1 MKDGTGHMKWDMAG
15 RKPLLHVEHLEI
27 CRIGTGTSVRTETS
41 AEAGEGTGIGARSCT
56 QIGAATGV
64 GAGRKP
70 GANGKIMPIS
80 GNQPLLR
87 NVSFSVYP
95 GEIVALTGPSGCGK
109 SLTAHAIAGM
119 LEPGIGVTQ
128 GHIHYNGEDI
138 VPFDERRWQRLRRED
153 IALLIQQ
160 SLSGLN
166 PIRTVRTQL
175 TDTLRLHGRRWM
187 PSDQKGHADAA
198 PSLAAPQ
205 QAPPQGLLPQV
216 RQMLSWIAQ
225 MARGRVTQA
234 QEAYLC
240 SLLRKVGFADPEH
253 ILSSYPFEL
262 SGGMCQRVLL
272 AAMLSSGPRLFIA
285 DEPTTALDVINRNKV
300 LALFQQ
306 LREDFDLTILLIS
319 HDRQGVSRVA
329 DRVLE
334 MSPEGRIRE

>member
-1 MKDGTGHMKWDMAG
+1 MGEHSVIGRMDTTEQAYV

-27 CRIGTGTSVRTETS
+27 CR
-41 AEAGEGTGIGARSCT
+41 
-56 QIGAATGV
+56 TGV
-64 GAGRKP
+64 RASESESK
-70 GANGKIMPIS
+70 
-80 GNQPLLR
+80 PLLR
-87 NVSFSVYP
+87 DVNFSVYP

-119 LEPGIGVTQ
+119 LDPGVGVTQ
-128 GHIHYNGEDI
+128 GCIYYNGEDI
-138 VPFDERRWQRLRRED
+138 IPFHEQRWQRLRRGE

-166 PIRTVRTQL
+166 PIRTVRAQL
-175 TDTLRLHGRRWM
+175 TDTLRLNGLRLMHA
-187 PSDQKGHADAA
+187 QKELGQADAA
-198 PSLAAPQ
+198 LSHTASQ
-205 QAPPQGLLPQV
+205 PQGVLSRM
-216 RQMLSWIAQ
+216 RQMLN
-225 MARGRVTQA
+225 RVTELA
-234 QEAYLC
+234 GGRTIPGQEAYLC

-285 DEPTTALDVINRNKV
+285 DEPTTALDVINRDKV
-300 LALFQQ
+300 LALFLQ

-319 HDRQGVSRVA
+319 HDRQGISRIA

-334 MSPEGRIRE
+334 MTPEGRMQP

>member
-1 MKDGTGHMKWDMAG
+1 MEDQTALGCKDTLEQVAG
-15 RKPLLHVEHLEI
+15 RELLLHVEHLEI
-27 CRIGTGTSVRTETS
+27 CR
-41 AEAGEGTGIGARSCT
+41 
-56 QIGAATGV
+56 TGV
-64 GAGRKP
+64 GTSE
-70 GANGKIMPIS
+70 S
-80 GNQPLLR
+80 GSKPLLSD
-87 NVSFSVYP
+87 VSFSIYS

-128 GHIHYNGEDI
+128 GRIYYNGEDI
-138 VPFDERRWQRLRRED
+138 LPFQERRWQRLRRED

-166 PIRTVRTQL
+166 PIRTVRAQL
-175 TDTLRLHGRRWM
+175 MDTLRLHGRRRM
-187 PSDQKGHADAA
+187 PHDQIVPEHADAV
-198 PSLAAPQ
+198 PSHTAPQ
-205 QAPPQGLLPQV
+205 QVHPLGVLPRM
-216 RQMLSWIAQ
+216 RQMLSRATEI
-225 MARGRVTQA
+225 ARGGATPVR
-234 QEAYLC
+234 EAYLY

-285 DEPTTALDVINRNKV
+285 DEPTTALDIINRDKV
-300 LALFQQ
+300 LALLQQ

-319 HDRQGVSRVA
+319 HDRQGMSRIA

-334 MSPEGRIRE
+334 MSPEGRMHQ

>member
-1 MKDGTGHMKWDMAG
+1 MGDQIALGGKDTIEQVAG

-27 CRIGTGTSVRTETS
+27 CR
-41 AEAGEGTGIGARSCT
+41 
-56 QIGAATGV
+56 TGV
-64 GAGRKP
+64 GA
-70 GANGKIMPIS
+70 S
-80 GNQPLLR
+80 GSGSKPLLR
-87 NVSFSVYP
+87 DVSFSIYS

-128 GHIHYNGEDI
+128 GRIYYNGEDTL
-138 VPFDERRWQRLRRED
+138 PFQERRWQRLRRED

-166 PIRTVRTQL
+166 PIRTVRAQL
-175 TDTLRLHGRRWM
+175 MDTLRLHGRRRM
-187 PSDQKGHADAA
+187 PHDQMEPGQAGAA
-198 PSLAAPQ
+198 PSHTAPQ
-205 QAPPQGLLPQV
+205 QVHPLGVLPRM
-216 RQMLSWIAQ
+216 RQMLIRA
-225 MARGRVTQA
+225 MEIARGGATPVR
-234 QEAYLC
+234 EAYLR

-272 AAMLSSGPRLFIA
+272 AAMLSSGPSLFIA
-285 DEPTTALDVINRNKV
+285 DEPTTALDVINRDKV
-300 LALFQQ
+300 LALLQQ

-319 HDRQGVSRVA
+319 HDRQGMSRIA

-334 MSPEGRIRE
+334 MSPEGRMHQ